1 MAVQEQST
9 KTLVDDYTSASYVY
23 ICSTY
28 DLNALTSE
36 AKWTIKRITMS
47 TGYTQYA
54 DGNDL
59 PDNIAD
65 NRASLTYV

>member
-1 MAVQEQST
+1 MATQEQSV

-28 DLNALTSE
+28 DLTALTSE
-36 AKWTIKRITMS
+36 AKWTIKRITLA
-47 TGYTQYA
+47 TNLTQYA
-54 DGNDL
+54 DGNDQ

-65 NRASLTYV
+65 NRVGLTYV

>member
-1 MAVQEQST
+1 MATQNQEP
-9 KTLVDDYTSASYVY
+9 KTLVDDYTNASYVY

-28 DLNALTSE
+28 ELSALTSE
-36 AKWTIKRITMS
+36 AKWTIKRFNNT
-47 TGYTQYA
+47 TGLTQYA

-65 NRASLTYV
+65 NRVGLTYV